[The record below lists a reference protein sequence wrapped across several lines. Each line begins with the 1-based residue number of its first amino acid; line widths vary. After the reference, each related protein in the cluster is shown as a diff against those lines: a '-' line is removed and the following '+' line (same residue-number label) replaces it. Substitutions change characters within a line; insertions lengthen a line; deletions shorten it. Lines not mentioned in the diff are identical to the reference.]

1 LFEQFPDSN
10 ALESA
15 LRGHTSHWE
24 KSGTVYIASPVRYEA
39 ETRAVLILSAPMA
52 PAYEDARQAW
62 LELGVAVL
70 PVLLL
75 VLGASWWFGRT
86 LSRPIQQLHASVLQI
101 ADGDLDE
108 RVDATTRDEIGELG
122 RAVNFMA
129 ERLNLLINAQRSFVS
144 NAAHELRTPLM
155 NLKLRID
162 ALQEDLS
169 LEQRQAYL
177 REATQE
183 VEHMANLVTKLLAL
197 ARLDEGRYAAP
208 GEAYDLVALLHDLTR
223 QWRIQ
228 ASNAQLRFETS
239 ISNTLPDC
247 RVAASDLRMILDNV
261 LGNAVKYTPQGG
273 QVRFCASQEGQT
285 IRFEVIDSGAGFAA
299 GDVDRLFERFFRTDD
314 ARQLPGTGL
323 GLSIVQAMVEHYDGT
338 ITAASDGPGLGAHF
352 TIILPAL

>member
-1 LFEQFPDSN
+1 
-10 ALESA
+10 
-15 LRGHTSHWE
+15 
-24 KSGTVYIASPVRYEA
+24 
-39 ETRAVLILSAPMA
+39 
-52 PAYEDARQAW
+52 
-62 LELGVAVL
+62 
-70 PVLLL
+70 
-75 VLGASWWFGRT
+75 
-86 LSRPIQQLHASVLQI
+86 
-101 ADGDLDE
+101 
-108 RVDATTRDEIGELG
+108 
-122 RAVNFMA
+122 
-129 ERLNLLINAQRSFVS
+129 
-144 NAAHELRTPLM
+144 M

-177 REATQE
+177 RESAQE